1 MAKLHLVCDKCNTTK
16 FELQKSVGYTNNRY
30 ECVCSHCGELIATID
45 DYSVSWV
52 TEEEDTNDSNPT
64 A

>member
-16 FELQKSVGYTNNRY
+16 FEFQKAVGYSHNTY
-30 ECVCSHCGELIATID
+30 ECICSHCGKFIATIN
-45 DYSVSWV
+45 DYNINWV
-52 TEEEDTNDSNPT
+52 TKEEDTNDSNPT